1 MLKNQKGQ
9 TTILMAV
16 AIVLV
21 IFIAISAFNLGEN
34 LVSKTRFKN
43 LADSVAFAGST
54 VQQKSMET
62 FQNIANLEPLTK
74 IAWNL
79 GIALDILEDG
89 ADAVHRVAPG
99 YDPTADI
106 LAEEVDG
113 IMSSYNSLF
122 SSITNNPVNP
132 KFVNAN
138 IYNELINFY
147 LADTMI
153 FSKNIELQNLAN
165 DPGRWQQYYSLIC
178 PAEAILQQGPVNGS
192 DGTAPRFKWEIGLK
206 GWKLTF
212 RYVRRGGTA
221 VEDASGGVF
230 TILVSDAPELMF
242 QNLLPTSTSTK
253 RGKIVSYSYSYPF
266 TDIPDNVTYDPINL
280 SFYELEAINLINIFR
295 AFLMQFSS
303 TSSVKSMWQDM
314 IDDYNGFLA
323 FLDSN
328 RFKAAFGINDDVYRT
343 NPVLGSLSAMKLL
356 NLASY
361 QTICQNKGL
370 NKNSALDQQT
380 FYKTLTLKD
389 IFTSIANFET
399 AVDTSVDRLAADRSN
414 LNTSITTLLS
424 KISTLNKNYN
434 AGSNIPFKL
443 ARVPAVVY
451 ETENSSSLAPFFQV
465 LILISDSIN
474 EAYSSVS
481 DTKTLI
487 NLRSSFNFTTLKPAQ
502 AFWDEVPYFFETPII
517 QLEGT

>member
-1 MLKNQKGQ
+1 MFRNQKGQ

-43 LADSVAFAGST
+43 LADSVSFAGST

-79 GIALDILEDG
+79 GIALDNIKNG

-99 YDPTADI
+99 YDTTADI
-106 LAEEVDG
+106 LDSQLG
-113 IMSSYNSLF
+113 SIMSSYNSLF
-122 SSITNNPVNP
+122 SSITNNPINP
-132 KFVNAN
+132 TFVNAN

-165 DPGRWQQYYSLIC
+165 DPGRWLNYYSIIC

-206 GWKLTF
+206 GGKLTF

-230 TILVSDAPELMF
+230 TILVSDAPKLMF
-242 QNLLPTSTSTK
+242 QNLLPASQSTK

-266 TDIPDNVTYDPINL
+266 TEIPDNVTYDPIN
-280 SFYELEAINLINIFR
+280 FAFIELEVINLVNIVR
-295 AFLMQFSS
+295 AFLMQFLGE
-303 TSSVKSMWQDM
+303 SSVKSMWQDM

-328 RFKAAFGINDDVYRT
+328 RFKAAFGINENVYQT
-343 NPVLGSLSAMKLL
+343 NPAFGSLSAMKLL
-356 NLASY
+356 NLSSY
-361 QTICQNKGL
+361 KTICQNKGL
-370 NKNSALDQQT
+370 DKNSSTDQQK
-380 FYKTLTLKD
+380 FYHTLTLKD
-389 IFTSIANFET
+389 IFTTTTNFKT
-399 AVDTSVDRLAADRSN
+399 AIDTSVDRLAADRSN
-414 LNTSITTLLS
+414 LSTSITTLLG

-434 AGSNIPFKL
+434 AGNNIPFKL

-465 LILISDSIN
+465 LTLVSDSIN

-481 DTKTLI
+481 DTKALI
-487 NLRSSFNFTTLKPAQ
+487 ILRNSYNFNLLKPVQ
-502 AFWDEVPYFFETPII
+502 AFWDEVPYFFNIPII
-517 QLEGT
+517 QMEGT